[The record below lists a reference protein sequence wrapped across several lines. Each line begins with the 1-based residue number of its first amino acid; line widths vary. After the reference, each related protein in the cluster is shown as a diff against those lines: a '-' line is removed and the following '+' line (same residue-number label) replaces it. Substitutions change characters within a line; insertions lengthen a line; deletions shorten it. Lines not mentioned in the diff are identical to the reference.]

1 MSLSSISSDWK
12 KNYSLKIEQVPS
24 YPFIHSFFE
33 ITIDL
38 IDDQSGLLKCGE
50 EIPIDVKLFALG
62 EDKSSNLELECSDP
76 KISITG
82 FTKLK
87 IKILEPS
94 MRFDNSELFLE
105 VSTKNSFHSSI
116 SSARSEGMFA
126 VSHQLVIDGG
136 CVPKSWY
143 KDRGGK
149 DSFIEIGVS
158 MISSTKKLVTHR
170 RVPLKVLLLY
180 ENEEQVANQ
189 NILTHSSDT
198 KLQIDA
204 TGRTYIR
211 FRIGEV
217 SRNHQKQSF
226 CLKIGPDTN
235 QYPLNNDISPA
246 LSDCVE
252 VLSKPRSSKDKK
264 NDDSTVNGKRKGMT
278 EPDDDDFASKKERS
292 APTNFPGAPVP
303 CMESSGITALLT
315 AHSLATT
322 NINGIQ
328 SNINVSTGESPTG
341 NGMNDDNVTIQEQN
355 NRRHDAQHA
364 FSDLMTWTKMV
375 MDELLQLKWRQVG
388 LERMVDGSMEPLV
401 VRKNPNLAI
410 DDLVMR
416 YNEYAVPNMRML
428 YKDMFHIDDDSVIPN
443 TLVRSEAFEEAQ
455 GHSFDEL
462 PPPNAPKMGMQ
473 HSLMSN
479 PDDWPS
485 VVFTP
490 SVVED
495 LMTPSD
501 GKDDNNVKMDVM
513 DVEKSKTKTLS
524 TDNDKSPKIPI
535 LKKKGETVSDD
546 SVEILE

>member
-1 MSLSSISSDWK
+1 MSTSSTSSDWK

-24 YPFIHSFFE
+24 YPFIHSYFE
-33 ITIDL
+33 ITVDL

-50 EIPIDVKLFALG
+50 EIPIDVKLFVLG
-62 EDKSSNLELECSDP
+62 EDKSSVLELECNDP
-76 KISITG
+76 KISIEG

-94 MRFDNSELFLE
+94 MRFDNSEFVLE
-105 VSTKNSFHSSI
+105 VSSKDPKHASI
-116 SSARSEGMFA
+116 TSARSEGMFA
-126 VSHQLVIDGG
+126 VSHRLVIDGG
-136 CVPKSWY
+136 HVPKSWF

-149 DSFIEIGVS
+149 DSFIELGVS

-170 RVPLKVLLLY
+170 RVPLKVILLY

-189 NILTHSSDT
+189 NILSHSSDT

-226 CLKIGPDTN
+226 CLKICPDTN
-235 QYPLNNDISPA
+235 QYPLNNDISPV

-252 VLSKPRSSKDKK
+252 VLSKPRSGKDKK
-264 NDDSTVNGKRKGMT
+264 DESSVNGKRKGMT
-278 EPDDDDFASKKERS
+278 GPDDSDIASKKERR

-303 CMESSGITALLT
+303 GMEATGIAALLN

-322 NINGIQ
+322 TTNGVY
-328 SNINVSTGESPTG
+328 SNENATGGGESSSG
-341 NGMNDDNVTIQEQN
+341 SAMNGETLQEQN

-388 LERMVDGSMEPLV
+388 LERMVDGTMEPLV

-428 YKDMFHIDDDSVIPN
+428 YKDMFHIHDDSVIPN
-443 TLVRSEAFEEAQ
+443 TIVHSEVFEEAQ
-455 GHSFDEL
+455 GHSFVDL

-495 LMTPSD
+495 LMSAGS
-501 GKDDNNVKMDVM
+501 GKVDVKTEVM
-513 DVEKSKTKTLS
+513 EVEEESTKSETKSSANTDTIPKLPTLG
-524 TDNDKSPKIPI
+524 
-535 LKKKGETVSDD
+535 KKGDTVSEE
-546 SVEILE
+546 SVVEILD